1 MKAEFKRRFI
11 VNAERSGWKIGT
23 FSELVSS
30 TLSGDWGKEEPL
42 GSNTEKVYCMRG
54 ADIPEVKAGNKG
66 KMPIR
71 YILPK
76 NYANKHLSAGD
87 IVVEIS
93 GGSPTQSTG
102 RCVAITQ
109 SLLNRYDSGMVCTN
123 FCKAIKPLHGYSMFV
138 YYYWQFMY
146 EKRVFFSYE
155 NGTTGIKNLDIAGFL
170 NNAPIFIPP
179 VDRIIAFSE
188 RCKMMHSQIFANG
201 KQSESLCELRDSLL
215 PKLMSGEIDVSKID
229 LTQLN
234 SHLLQH
240 MQRTVHTVAIVLDER
255 GSVET
260 VINIVLSEMQG
271 LLDPHQLKHLALTL
285 RRALGP
291 KQAEPGQD
299 LLALF
304 LTAKEVE
311 GCSPKTIAYYEATLQ
326 HMNTTLAKPYTQVES
341 DDLRRY
347 LNDYELNRGSS
358 KVTIDNIR
366 RIMSSFFSWLE
377 DEDYI
382 VKSPVRRIRRV
393 KTAQVTKEVLSDE
406 ELEVLRDTCESKR
419 DLAIVDLLASTG
431 MRIGELVRLDRKD
444 VNLHERECL
453 VMGKGNKQRPVY
465 FDARA
470 KLHLAE
476 YLASRDDKSSALFV
490 ALDSSARRVTVGG
503 VELRLRELGRKSGI
517 NRVHP
522 HKFRRTLATHAIDKG
537 MPIEQ
542 VQKLL
547 GHAKIDTTMHYAMV
561 NQSNVK
567 ASHRKYLE

>member
-1 MKAEFKRRFI
+1 MSVQYQHSFCCNKLTLGSIYDIADVVYGAAFKSALFNEEKVGYPLIRIRDL
-11 VNAERSGWKIGT
+11 ST
-23 FSELVSS
+23 FSPQY
-30 TLSGDWGKEEPL
+30 W
-42 GSNTEKVYCMRG
+42 
-54 ADIPEVKAGNKG
+54 
-66 KMPIR
+66 
-71 YILPK
+71 
-76 NYANKHLSAGD
+76 
-87 IVVEIS
+87 
-93 GGSPTQSTG
+93 
-102 RCVAITQ
+102 
-109 SLLNRYDSGMVCTN
+109 TN
-123 FCKAIKPLHGYSMFV
+123 EAHP
-138 YYYWQFMY
+138 
-146 EKRVFFSYE
+146 KRVFVHPGDVLAGMDAEFTPCLWQGEMAVLNQRVCLFEPAANSGVSRSYLLMAL
-155 NGTTGIKNLDIAGFL
+155 NPLLAFIQNYASGTTVAHMGKSDLEALNVPIPARGDLERFNTIAEPL
-170 NNAPIFIPP
+170 
-179 VDRIIAFSE
+179 RE
-188 RCKMMHSQIFANG
+188 QIVQNSTQNRKLAA
-201 KQSESLCELRDSLL
+201 LRDALL
-215 PKLMSGEIDVSKID
+215 PKLMSGEIDVSRVD
-229 LTQLN
+229 FTQLN
-234 SHLLQH
+234 SHLLH
-240 MQRTVHTVAIVLDER
+240 YIQRAVHTVAIVLDER
-255 GSVET
+255 SSVET
-260 VINIVLSEMQG
+260 VINAVLSEMQS
-271 LLDPHQLKHLALTL
+271 LLDPHQLKHLTITL

-311 GCSPKTIAYYEATLQ
+311 GCSPKTIAYYEATLRR
-326 HMNTTLAKPYTQVES
+326 MNTALAKPYTQVES

-347 LNDYELNRGSS
+347 LNDYEVNRGSS

-393 KTAQVTKEVLSDE
+393 KTAQVAKEVLSDE
-406 ELEVLRDTCESKR
+406 DLEVLRDACESKR

-470 KLHLAE
+470 KLHLTE
-476 YLASRDDKSSALFV
+476 YLSSRVDKSPALFV
-490 ALDSSARRVTVGG
+490 ALDSSARRITVGSI
-503 VELRLRELGRKSGI
+503 ELRLRGLGRRAGI

-522 HKFRRTLATHAIDKG
+522 HMFRRTLATHAIDKG

-561 NQSNVK
+561 NQNNVK

>member
-1 MKAEFKRRFI
+1 MA
-11 VNAERSGWKIGT
+11 VG
-23 FSELVSS
+23 
-30 TLSGDWGKEEPL
+30 
-42 GSNTEKVYCMRG
+42 
-54 ADIPEVKAGNKG
+54 
-66 KMPIR
+66 
-71 YILPK
+71 
-76 NYANKHLSAGD
+76 
-87 IVVEIS
+87 
-93 GGSPTQSTG
+93 
-102 RCVAITQ
+102 
-109 SLLNRYDSGMVCTN
+109 SLLNGYLEELCDALFLDFLERADSSWHEGTLEELAEV
-123 FCKAIKPLHGYSMFV
+123 KYGKDHKKLADGPYPV
-138 YYYWQFMY
+138 YGSGGFMRSA
-146 EKRVFFSYE
+146 EKSLFSGE
-155 NGTTGIKNLDIAGFL
+155 SVLIPRKGSL
-170 NNAPIFIPP
+170 NNVMYVDEAFWTVDTMFFTVPRIPGAAKFLYQYVKRLDLASMNSGSAVPSMTTSILNALSLP
-179 VDRIIAFSE
+179 VPPRDSLLSFNAKLQSMYDTVR
-188 RCKMMHSQIFANG
+188 ANDLENRRLR
-201 KQSESLCELRDSLL
+201 SLRDSLL
-215 PKLMSGEIDVSKID
+215 PKLMSGEIDASQVN

-234 SHLLQH
+234 SHLLH
-240 MQRTVHTVAIVLDER
+240 YVQRVVHTVAIVLDER
-255 GSVET
+255 SSVET
-260 VINIVLSEMQG
+260 VINAVLSEMQS
-271 LLDPHQLKHLALTL
+271 LLDPHQLKHLAIAL

-291 KQAEPGQD
+291 EQAEPGQD

-347 LNDYELNRGSS
+347 LNDYEVNRGSS

-393 KTAQVTKEVLSDE
+393 KTAQVAKEVLSDE
-406 ELEVLRDTCESKR
+406 DLEVLRDACESKR

-470 KLHLAE
+470 KLHLTE
-476 YLASRDDKSSALFV
+476 YLSSRVDKSPALFV
-490 ALDSSARRVTVGG
+490 ALDSSARRITVGSI
-503 VELRLRELGRKSGI
+503 ELRLRDLGRSTGI

-561 NQSNVK
+561 NQNNVK